1 MTSKMDKY
9 YWFWIE
15 PYVHIFLKNKSVL
28 LYDTLSG
35 KKLEYSN
42 RPEII
47 ALVKKL
53 LIKKNLSIVKL
64 REDEI
69 KRPPVDLFIKDT
81 RENFM
86 GDLIDISLSGRKPVQ
101 FVPAVHVQSDVKK
114 TKKEFFITGKN
125 ILTFLFEIDLYIND
139 RCGFDAAEV
148 HRLHALELHK
158 QFLFPVFSVNGA
170 QRELELSVVEK
181 LLEQIRVSGIYKIN
195 ISGGNIFTHS
205 QFDRFLD
212 LFNRFPAVKTYHI
225 YYKNLLSGSS
235 AVESIADEYS
245 DINIFL
251 VFPLDEDKSERAI
264 RLVKNRED
272 ATFTFA
278 IADEKDI
285 EVCRDMIARFELQKV
300 NLKPYYNGKN
310 LDFFKEIVFIDKDT
324 ILSANPSQK
333 DIFSREVANKNFFGK
348 LTVMSNGDIYSS
360 ANEPCVGNIKKD
372 SIYDVMFNELYKRK
386 TWFRVRP
393 NVMPCKKCLYN
404 LLCPP
409 ISNYEIILRRNNL
422 CHIES

>member
-15 PYVHIFLKNKSVL
+15 PYVHIFSKNKKVL

-35 KKLEYSN
+35 KKLEYCD

-53 LIKKNLSIVKL
+53 LIKRNLSIVKL

-69 KRPPVDLFIKDT
+69 KKPPLDLFIKDT

-86 GDLIDISLSGRKPVQ
+86 GDMIDMSLSGRKPVQ
-101 FVPAVHVQSDVKK
+101 FAPAVHVQSDVRK
-114 TKKEFFITGKN
+114 TKKEFFVTGKN

-148 HRLHALELHK
+148 HRLQALELHK
-158 QFLFPVFSVNGA
+158 QFLFPVFGMNGA
-170 QRELELSVVEK
+170 ARELEFSDVEK

-195 ISGGNIFTHS
+195 IIGGNIFAHS
-205 QFDRFLD
+205 QFNRFLD
-212 LFNRFPAVKTYHI
+212 LFNRFPAVKTYHV
-225 YYKNLLSGSS
+225 YYEDILTGSS
-235 AVESIADEYS
+235 TVEAIADEYS

-251 VFPLDEDKSERAI
+251 VFPLDEEKSEKAI
-264 RLVKNRED
+264 RFVKNRED

-285 EVCRDMIARFELQKV
+285 EVCREMISRFDLQKI
-300 NLKPYYNGKN
+300 NLKPYY
-310 LDFFKEIVFIDKDT
+310 
-324 ILSANPSQK
+324 
-333 DIFSREVANKNFFGK
+333 
-348 LTVMSNGDIYSS
+348 
-360 ANEPCVGNIKKD
+360 
-372 SIYDVMFNELYKRK
+372 
-386 TWFRVRP
+386 
-393 NVMPCKKCLYN
+393 
-404 LLCPP
+404 
-409 ISNYEIILRRNNL
+409 
-422 CHIES
+422 